1 MDTVEM
7 HEPYTYLNGLALED
21 LEDLLA
27 DIEVYVKID
36 LNKNKDFWSDIVTIV
51 QDELSKLRKMERVSV
66 LRQNSEN
73 TAGITT
79 NHSIFFSQTE
89 YEEAAD
95 RRQGIN
101 SAVAQDVQSVF
112 KVSCPKPTAK
122 TFLQTKI

>member
-66 LRQNSEN
+66 LRQNSKKILHN
-73 TAGITT
+73 
-79 NHSIFFSQTE
+79 NKPFDIFFHRLSTRKQLTVGKESTLLWLKMSSQSL
-89 YEEAAD
+89 
-95 RRQGIN
+95 R
-101 SAVAQDVQSVF
+101 
-112 KVSCPKPTAK
+112 
-122 TFLQTKI
+122 

>member
-79 NHSIFFSQTE
+79 NHLIFSQTE

-112 KVSCPKPTAK
+112 KVSCAETTAK
-122 TFLQTKI
+122 TFLQTKL

>member
-27 DIEVYVKID
+27 DIKVYVKID

-66 LRQNSEN
+66 
-73 TAGITT
+73 
-79 NHSIFFSQTE
+79 
-89 YEEAAD
+89 
-95 RRQGIN
+95 
-101 SAVAQDVQSVF
+101 
-112 KVSCPKPTAK
+112 
-122 TFLQTKI
+122 

>member
-66 LRQNSEN
+66 LRQNSGN
-73 TAGITT
+73 ILPA
-79 NHSIFFSQTE
+79 
-89 YEEAAD
+89 
-95 RRQGIN
+95 
-101 SAVAQDVQSVF
+101 
-112 KVSCPKPTAK
+112 
-122 TFLQTKI
+122 

>member
-66 LRQNSEN
+66 LRQKYCCRHNN
-73 TAGITT
+73 KPFD
-79 NHSIFFSQTE
+79 FFT
-89 YEEAAD
+89 D
-95 RRQGIN
+95 
-101 SAVAQDVQSVF
+101 
-112 KVSCPKPTAK
+112 
-122 TFLQTKI
+122 

>member
-1 MDTVEM
+1 MEELDDEAMDTVEM

-66 LRQNSEN
+66 
-73 TAGITT
+73 T
-79 NHSIFFSQTE
+79 
-89 YEEAAD
+89 D
-95 RRQGIN
+95 
-101 SAVAQDVQSVF
+101 
-112 KVSCPKPTAK
+112 K
-122 TFLQTKI
+122 TLKILPAS